1 MNSKKSYCLDDSE
14 TYTNKELI
22 RRRFYL
28 SKESLDFFDALCVAN
43 KETPSVLLEK
53 LILGL
58 KKKQTGC
65 GEGKEWLP
73 SYRQVRVVL

>member
-1 MNSKKSYCLDDSE
+1 MNSKKAYCLDDAQ
-14 TYTNKELI
+14 TYSNKELI

-65 GEGKEWLP
+65 GEGKE
-73 SYRQVRVVL
+73 

>member
-1 MNSKKSYCLDDSE
+1 MNSKKSYCLDDAQ
-14 TYTNKELI
+14 TYSNKELI

-53 LILGL
+53 LIIGL
-58 KKKQTGC
+58 KQKQSSC

>member
-1 MNSKKSYCLDDSE
+1 MNNKTSYCLDDAG
-14 TYTNKELI
+14 TYSNKELI

-28 SKESLDFFDALCVAN
+28 SKESLDFFDTLCVAN

-65 GEGKEWLP
+65 GEGKE
-73 SYRQVRVVL
+73 

>member
-1 MNSKKSYCLDDSE
+1 MNSKKYYCLDDAE